1 MSPHAGV
8 ALRAMHR
15 LGVLVLLFPEFQA
28 VDSLVIRDYYHRY
41 TVDEHSFVAIENV
54 HALRTPDSELERR
67 FRDIL
72 DGIERPDLLFLS
84 LLLHDVGKGMPADD
98 HVAGSLQASASVL
111 DRLHLEPVDRDTV
124 IFLIASHLRMS
135 ATTRRQDIFD
145 AKGGGRV
152 Q

>member
-1 MSPHAGV
+1 
-8 ALRAMHR
+8 MHR
-15 LGVLVLLFPEFQA
+15 LGVLVVLFPEFQA

-72 DGIERPDLLFLS
+72 DGIERSDLLFLS

-111 DRLHLEPVDRDTV
+111 DRLRP
-124 IFLIASHLRMS
+124 
-135 ATTRRQDIFD
+135 
-145 AKGGGRV
+145 GPG
-152 Q
+152 